1 MKPNN
6 KMNEYKVFTITDI
19 SNIVKECLIKYNK
32 DIIKE
37 DITRNQLDNALEDL
51 LKSKEF
57 EKRVNNIV
65 VDTVGDF
72 LESMWTK
79 KSFWKT
85 MLKRK

>member
-1 MKPNN
+1 M
-6 KMNEYKVFTITDI
+6 
-19 SNIVKECLIKYNK
+19 VKESLRKMKYSLN
-32 DIIKE
+32 E
-37 DITRNQLDNALEDL
+37 ELTRSQMESALEDL
-51 LKSKEF
+51 LKSRDF

-85 MLKRK
+85 MLKKK

>member
-1 MKPNN
+1 M
-6 KMNEYKVFTITDI
+6 E
-19 SNIVKECLIKYNK
+19 S
-32 DIIKE
+32 
-37 DITRNQLDNALEDL
+37 ALEDL
-51 LKSKEF
+51 LKSRDF

-85 MLKRK
+85 MLKKK

>member
-57 EKRVNNIV
+57 ERRVNNIV

>member
-1 MKPNN
+1 MNPNN

-51 LKSKEF
+51 LKSREF

>member
-1 MKPNN
+1 MGN
-6 KMNEYKVFTITDI
+6 KTIIKITENDI
-19 SNIVKECLIKYNK
+19 KNMVKESLRKMKCSLN
-32 DIIKE
+32 E
-37 DITRNQLDNALEDL
+37 ELTRSQMESALEDL
-51 LKSKEF
+51 LKSRDF

-85 MLKRK
+85 MLKKK

>member
-1 MKPNN
+1 MGN
-6 KMNEYKVFTITDI
+6 KT
-19 SNIVKECLIKYNK
+19 IVKITENDIKNMV
-32 DIIKE
+32 KE
-37 DITRNQLDNALEDL
+37 SLRKMKYTLNEELTRSQMESALEDL
-51 LKSKEF
+51 LKSRDF

-85 MLKRK
+85 MLKKK

>member
-1 MKPNN
+1 MDN
-6 KMNEYKVFTITDI
+6 KTIIKITENDI
-19 SNIVKECLIKYNK
+19 KNMVKESLRKMKYSLN
-32 DIIKE
+32 E
-37 DITRNQLDNALEDL
+37 ELTRSQMESALEDL
-51 LKSKEF
+51 LKSRDF

-85 MLKRK
+85 MLKKK

>member
-1 MKPNN
+1 MGDK
-6 KMNEYKVFTITDI
+6 TIIKITENDI
-19 SNIVKECLIKYNK
+19 KNMVKESLRKMKYSLN
-32 DIIKE
+32 E
-37 DITRNQLDNALEDL
+37 ELTRSQMESALEDL
-51 LKSKEF
+51 LKSRDF

-85 MLKRK
+85 MLKKK

>member
-1 MKPNN
+1 MGN
-6 KMNEYKVFTITDI
+6 KT
-19 SNIVKECLIKYNK
+19 IVKITENDIKNMV
-32 DIIKE
+32 KE
-37 DITRNQLDNALEDL
+37 SLRKMKYSLNEELTRSQMESALEDL
-51 LKSKEF
+51 LKSRDF

-85 MLKRK
+85 MLKKK

>member
-51 LKSKEF
+51 LKSREF

>member
-1 MKPNN
+1 MGN
-6 KMNEYKVFTITDI
+6 KTIIKITENDI
-19 SNIVKECLIKYNK
+19 KNMVKESLRKMKFSLN
-32 DIIKE
+32 E
-37 DITRNQLDNALEDL
+37 ELTRSQMESALEDL
-51 LKSKEF
+51 LKSRDF

-85 MLKRK
+85 MLKKK